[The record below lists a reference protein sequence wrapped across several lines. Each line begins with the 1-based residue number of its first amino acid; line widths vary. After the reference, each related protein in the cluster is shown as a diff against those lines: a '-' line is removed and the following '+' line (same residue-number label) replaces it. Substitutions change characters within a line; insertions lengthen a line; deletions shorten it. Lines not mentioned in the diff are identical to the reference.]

1 MSFPLA
7 LVGGEYVD
15 YCSSERYSLYVL
27 AVINRHFS
35 VTADLRIC
43 KIEHTL
49 DLRYLRG
56 AISAV

>member
-1 MSFPLA
+1 M
-7 LVGGEYVD
+7 D